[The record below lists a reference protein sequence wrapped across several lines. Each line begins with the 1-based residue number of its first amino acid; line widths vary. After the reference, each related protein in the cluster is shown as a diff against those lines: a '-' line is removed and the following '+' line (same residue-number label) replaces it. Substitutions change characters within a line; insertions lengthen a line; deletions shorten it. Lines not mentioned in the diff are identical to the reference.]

1 MRVNVGMFVAMV
13 TLTCISTGAIGQA
26 PSPGSVQYPQR
37 TVRII
42 VPTAP
47 GGGTDIQAR
56 LLAKNFH
63 DALGQPFV
71 IENRSGASG
80 MIGAELAAKAQ
91 PDGYTLLMTS
101 TYLATNVSL
110 YKKMAFDAIKDF
122 VPIGQVS
129 FAPQLLIVHPSVPAR
144 SVKEFV
150 ALAKRSAGKM
160 NAGSSGNGSANHLA
174 VEMLKQRAG
183 LDVIHIP
190 YKSGAPAMIA
200 LVSGEVDFTF
210 TGVVTALPHVRTNQ
224 VRPLAVTSIKRS
236 SVVPDVPTMDSVYPG
251 FESANWYAMFAPSGT
266 PEAIVNRLSAE
277 MAKALKTR
285 ELREFIARDGAE
297 PVGSTPREMAAFFRS
312 EVERYAK
319 VIKAGNV
326 RVE

>member
-1 MRVNVGMFVAMV
+1 MR
-13 TLTCISTGAIGQA
+13 LH
-26 PSPGSVQYPQR
+26 VQYLSAAIAAMCWAAPAPAQTYPVR
-37 TVRII
+37 PVRII

-56 LLAKNFH
+56 LLAKNFQE
-63 DALGQPFV
+63 AMGQPFV
-71 IENRSGASG
+71 IENRAGASG
-80 MIGAELAAKAQ
+80 MIGAELTAKAP

-110 YKKMAFDAIKDF
+110 YKKMPFDATRDF
-122 VPIGQVS
+122 APITQVS

-144 SVKEFV
+144 TVKEFV
-150 ALAKRSAGKM
+150 ALAKRSPGKV
-160 NAGSSGNGSANHLA
+160 NGGSSGNGSANHLA
-174 VEMLKQRAG
+174 LEMLKQRAG
-183 LDVIHIP
+183 IDVTHIP
-190 YKSGAPAMIA
+190 YKSGAPAMTA
-200 LVSGEVDFTF
+200 LISGEVDFTY
-210 TGVVTALPHVRTNQ
+210 TGVVTALPYVRNNQ
-224 VRPLAVTSIKRS
+224 VRPIAVTSLRRS
-236 SVVPDVPTMDSVYPG
+236 PVVPDVPTMDSVYPG
-251 FESANWYAMFAPSGT
+251 FESANWYAMFAPAGT

-277 MAKALKTR
+277 ASKALKTR

-297 PVGSTPREMAAFFRS
+297 PVGSTPQEMAAFSRR

>member
-1 MRVNVGMFVAMV
+1 MRLRVRYVSAAIAAMCWAALACAQ
-13 TLTCISTGAIGQA
+13 T
-26 PSPGSVQYPQR
+26 YPVR
-37 TVRII
+37 PVRII

-56 LLAKNFH
+56 LLAKNFQE
-63 DALGQPFV
+63 AMGQPFV
-71 IENRSGASG
+71 IENRAGASG
-80 MIGAELAAKAQ
+80 MIGAELTAKAP

-110 YKKMAFDAIKDF
+110 YKKMPFDATRDF
-122 VPIGQVS
+122 APITQVS

-144 SVKEFV
+144 TVKEFV
-150 ALAKRSAGKM
+150 ALAKRSPGKV
-160 NAGSSGNGSANHLA
+160 NGGSSGNGSANHLA
-174 VEMLKQRAG
+174 LEMLKQRAG
-183 LDVIHIP
+183 IDVTHIP
-190 YKSGAPAMIA
+190 YKSGAPAMTA
-200 LVSGEVDFTF
+200 LISGEVDFTY
-210 TGVVTALPHVRTNQ
+210 TGVVTALPYVRNNQ
-224 VRPLAVTSIKRS
+224 VRPIAVTSLRRS
-236 SVVPDVPTMDSVYPG
+236 PVVPDVPTMDSVYPG
-251 FESANWYAMFAPSGT
+251 FESANWYAMFAPAGT

-277 MAKALKTR
+277 ASKALKTR

-297 PVGSTPREMAAFFRS
+297 PVGSTPQEMAAFFRR

>member
-1 MRVNVGMFVAMV
+1 MRLHFVRRAGMFMV
-13 TLTCISTGAIGQA
+13 LCAAVSAFGQ
-26 PSPGSVQYPQR
+26 SYPQR
-37 TVRII
+37 TVRIL

-56 LLAKNFH
+56 LLAKNFQEGM
-63 DALGQPFV
+63 GQPFV
-71 IENRSGASG
+71 IENRQGASG
-80 MIGAELAAKAQ
+80 MIGAELAAKAP

-110 YKKMAFDAIKDF
+110 YKKLAFDPMKDLT
-122 VPIGQVS
+122 PIGQVS
-129 FAPQLLIVHPSVPAR
+129 FAPQLLIVHPSVPVR
-144 SVKEFV
+144 NVKELV
-150 ALAKRSAGKM
+150 ALAKRSPGKI

-174 VEMLKQRAG
+174 LEMLKQRAG
-183 LDVIHIP
+183 IDVIHVP
-190 YKSGAPAMIA
+190 YKSGAPAMVA

-210 TGVVTALPHVRTNQ
+210 TGVVTALPHVRNNQ
-224 VRPLAVTSIKRS
+224 VRALAVTSLKRS
-236 SVVPDVPTMDSVYPG
+236 TVVPDIPTMDSTYSG
-251 FESANWYAMFAPSGT
+251 YESANWYAMFAPAGT
-266 PEAIVNRLSAE
+266 PEAIVNRLSTE
-277 MAKALKTR
+277 MAKALKTK

-297 PVGSTPREMAAFFRS
+297 PVGSSPKEMAAFFRQ

>member
-1 MRVNVGMFVAMV
+1 MR
-13 TLTCISTGAIGQA
+13 LH
-26 PSPGSVQYPQR
+26 VQYLSAVIAAMCWTAPAPAQ
-37 TVRII
+37 TYPVRPVRVI

-56 LLAKNFH
+56 LLAKNFQE
-63 DALGQPFV
+63 ALGQPFV
-71 IENRSGASG
+71 IENRAGASG
-80 MIGAELAAKAQ
+80 MIGAELTAKAP

-110 YKKMAFDAIKDF
+110 YKKMPFDATRDF
-122 VPIGQVS
+122 APITQVS

-144 SVKEFV
+144 TVKEFV
-150 ALAKRSAGKM
+150 ALAKRSPGKV
-160 NAGSSGNGSANHLA
+160 NGGSSGNGSANHLA
-174 VEMLKQRAG
+174 LEMLKQRAG
-183 LDVIHIP
+183 IDVTHIP
-190 YKSGAPAMIA
+190 YKSGAPAMTA
-200 LVSGEVDFTF
+200 LISGEVDFTY
-210 TGVVTALPHVRTNQ
+210 TGVVTALPYVRNNQ
-224 VRPLAVTSIKRS
+224 VRPIAVTSLRRS
-236 SVVPDVPTMDSVYPG
+236 PVVPDVPTMDSVYPG
-251 FESANWYAMFAPSGT
+251 FESANWYAMFAPAGT

-277 MAKALKTR
+277 ASKALKTR

-297 PVGSTPREMAAFFRS
+297 PVGSTPQEMAAFFRR

>member
-1 MRVNVGMFVAMV
+1 MRSHIGIRAAALVMFCASVSAF
-13 TLTCISTGAIGQA
+13 GQA
-26 PSPGSVQYPQR
+26 YPQR
-37 TVRII
+37 TVRIL

-56 LLAKNFH
+56 LLAKNFQE
-63 DALGQPFV
+63 AMGQPFV
-71 IENRSGASG
+71 IENRQGASG
-80 MIGAELAAKAQ
+80 MIGAELAAKAP

-110 YKKMAFDAIKDF
+110 YRKMPFDPMKDLA
-122 VPIGQVS
+122 PIGQVS

-144 SVKEFV
+144 SVKELV
-150 ALAKRSAGKM
+150 ALAKKTPGRI

-174 VEMLKQRAG
+174 LEMLKQRAG
-183 LDVIHIP
+183 IDVIHIP
-190 YKSGAPAMIA
+190 YKSGAPAMTA
-200 LVSGEVDFTF
+200 LISGEVDFTY
-210 TGVVTALPHVRTNQ
+210 TGVVTALPHVRNNH
-224 VRPLAVTSIKRS
+224 VRPLAVTSLKRS

-251 FESANWYAMFAPSGT
+251 YESANWYAMFAPAGT
-266 PEAIVNRLSAE
+266 PEAIVNRLSVE

-285 ELREFIARDGAE
+285 EMREFIARDGAE
-297 PVGSTPREMAAFFRS
+297 PVGSTPQEMAAFFRR

>member
-1 MRVNVGMFVAMV
+1 MRVSLGMFVAMV
-13 TLTCISTGAIGQA
+13 TMTCISTGAIGQA
-26 PSPGSVQYPQR
+26 PSPGSGQYPQR

-47 GGGTDIQAR
+47 GGGSDIQAR
-56 LLAKNFH
+56 LLAKNFQE
-63 DALGQPFV
+63 AFGQPFV
-71 IENRSGASG
+71 IDNRSGASG
-80 MIGAELAAKAQ
+80 MIGAELAAKAP
-91 PDGYTLLMTS
+91 PDGHTLLLTS
-101 TYLATNVSL
+101 AYLATNVSL
-110 YKKMAFDAIKDF
+110 YKKMAFDATKDF
-122 VPIGQVS
+122 APIGQVS

-144 SVKEFV
+144 NLKELV
-150 ALAKRSAGKM
+150 ALVKRSPGKI

-190 YKSGAPAMIA
+190 YKSGAPAMTA

-210 TGVVTALPHVRTNQ
+210 TGVVTALPHVRSSQ
-224 VRPLAVTSIKRS
+224 VRALAVTSIKRS
-236 SVVPDVPTMDSVYPG
+236 SVVPDVPTVDSVYPG
-251 FESANWYAMFAPSGT
+251 FESANWYAMFAPAGT
-266 PEAIVNRLSAE
+266 PDAIVNRLSAE
-277 MAKALKTR
+277 MTKALKTR

-297 PVGSTPREMAAFFRS
+297 PVGSSPREMAAFFRS

-319 VIKAGNV
+319 VIKAGNI